1 MREGDIIFCPGCGAV
16 YNENVNMCRYC
27 GLDFTQ
33 MWSCMQYDN
42 LSQKANYMQYNN
54 PPQIQQYV
62 QYDNQ
67 PQFQEE
73 QRISDEEYY
82 TIVWK
87 NHFYILVVGLVVGC
101 IALLAYLV
109 EYDAFSEN
117 SSYFLETLVNAIP
130 IFFISCCGV
139 CAAANL
145 LNKNTGTPSM
155 IMANII
161 ISVFN
166 VFIDILGAG
175 FATLFSSM
183 FGIVMFAIMAA
194 IDALLLVVLC
204 FLLVLALTISAAIY
218 LIECLYYF
226 IQYKQYT

>member
-1 MREGDIIFCPGCGAV
+1 
-16 YNENVNMCRYC
+16 MCSYC
-27 GLDFTQ
+27 GFVFTQ
-33 MWSCMQYDN
+33 MQ
-42 LSQKANYMQYNN
+42 
-54 PPQIQQYV
+54 PTYV
-62 QYDNQ
+62 QYDNSL
-67 PQFQEE
+67 QFQEE
-73 QRISDEEYY
+73 LRISDEKYY
-82 TIVWK
+82 TMVWK
-87 NHFYILVVGLVVGC
+87 NHFYILLVGLFVGC

-117 SSYFLETLVNAIP
+117 SAYFLETLGNAIP
-130 IFFISCCGV
+130 IFFISCCVV

-145 LNKNTGTPSM
+145 LNKNTGMPSM

-166 VFIDILGAG
+166 IFIDILGTG

-194 IDALLLVVLC
+194 IDAFLLVVLC
-204 FLLVLALTISAAIY
+204 FLLVLALAISAAIY